1 MHERTKTKSSS
12 QKDRQKMIGDVISEC
27 VAQFNDFFDENPEL
41 KSSKV
46 TAELS
51 ANDGSVK

>member
-1 MHERTKTKSSS
+1 MQERTKTESSS
-12 QKDRQKMIGDVISEC
+12 QKDRQKMIDDVISER

-46 TAELS
+46 TAEPS